1 MEFNSCDLFLL
12 ARWLGF
18 WDTCTLTISLWH
30 LYFYTMRAVVNT
42 DDLLAE
48 LNSAASCRIVKMRR
62 CLLVFRLCSTEC
74 LSEAFWD
81 TSHLN
86 SRAIRESRSI
96 MNQRV
101 SNKFPGWLV
110 EQEQSG
116 YLGDKD

>member
-1 MEFNSCDLFLL
+1 
-12 ARWLGF
+12 
-18 WDTCTLTISLWH
+18 
-30 LYFYTMRAVVNT
+30 MRAAVNT

-48 LNSAASCRIVKMRR
+48 LNRATSCGIVKIRR
-62 CLLVFRLCSTEC
+62 CLMVFRLCSTEC
-74 LSEAFWD
+74 LSEALWKP
-81 TSHLN
+81 SYLN

-101 SNKFPGWLV
+101 SNKFLGWLV